1 MKKITNS
8 ILLTVLATT
17 GAFTVA
23 TMFTNANVYLEETN
37 VDKNTRGSGGVIDPD
52 TEEGYKYYSSLA
64 HWDDINSVT
73 NIAPEF
79 EYLFEEGGHLSG
91 GQAWSYYN
99 SEETPLG
106 KSISEDGER
115 FSITFIN
122 FRKMYKEGNT
132 NPNFQEGWFQ
142 SVDEYN
148 AAVND
153 YYVVE
158 PFRTGEVTWDGYQD
172 LTPAEGDEI
181 VGTGWN
187 GDTMNSYAF
196 HEIVSR
202 QEIAHEFTGK
212 LYTSEN
218 PAFEFTDISG
228 TDKYYAGGYVDTIP
242 NLEFG
247 KEYYIATDWNHNY
260 DLDGDGNPTNPWDFS
275 EAYSEIFN
283 INDGVDQGFSTKVH
297 HDGNTVTGDSNLTGS
312 QVTPELFTPIQFYKN
327 NEVVDGAHGVTYE
340 VTDESIHT
348 NFDIRWE
355 HHIQDVEEAF
365 ADDEWSTYEKIES
378 IGADADDQMTIAF
391 VPEGEILGGENTYY
405 VNEGDALLTPSDDKK
420 TINIDISLAIDDK
433 ATSEIEGP
441 LLSNTNYQL
450 IIQFNNNQ
458 WDPGL
463 YGLEGNTVVKEINT
477 TNNETLFIDNPV
489 LEYASHNE
497 AKVSILA
504 KQPEGNAIDLTRAT
518 LYQNDEIV
526 EQIDVEDEDGYR
538 IKFDEN
544 GRVRISFVIDGLS
557 PTQIYEGYRIE
568 LIDENDVTYEASIE
582 PFMTADKDDTVI
594 VNSLF
599 RGWDKHGKAQIEL
612 QVQTPNSSDSFE
624 FRAYDDTEICDVEA
638 TTEKIESKTSKE
650 EDAYHTDKYLV
661 TIESTGVYLDMQASV
676 NGDEFK
682 TLVLRDSEGNDV
694 RVIPQVPQNDLPA
707 WLTITITLL
716 IVMILMAITI
726 GLFAFFIVKYID
738 KKTNSIE

>member
-1 MKKITNS
+1 MRKITNS
-8 ILLTVLATT
+8 ILLTVLATA
-17 GAFTVA
+17 GSISFASMLVD
-23 TMFTNANVYLEETN
+23 ANTYIVEDKVE
-37 VDKNTRGSGGVIDPD
+37 KNTRGSGGVLDPD
-52 TEEGYKYYSSLA
+52 TEAGYKYYSSLA
-64 HWDDINSVT
+64 HWDDINNVHDV
-73 NIAPEF
+73 APEF
-79 EYLFEEGGHLSG
+79 EYLFEPGGHLSG
-91 GQAWSYYN
+91 GQAWSYYD
-99 SEETPLG
+99 SEESPLG
-106 KSISEDGER
+106 KSISDDGER

-158 PFRTGEVTWDGYQD
+158 PFRTGAVTWDGYQD

-327 NEVVDGAHGVTYE
+327 NEVIDGEQGISYE

-348 NFDIRWE
+348 NFDVRWE
-355 HHIQDVEEAF
+355 HHVQDVEVAF
-365 ADDEWSTYEKIES
+365 ADADWSTYEKIES
-378 IGADADDQMTIAF
+378 IGTDANDQMTIAF
-391 VPEGEILGGENTYY
+391 IPEGEVLGGDNTYY
-405 VNEGDALLTPSDDKK
+405 VQDGDAILTPSADES
-420 TINIDISLAIDDK
+420 TLNIDISLAIDDK
-433 ATSEIEGP
+433 STTEVEGP
-441 LLSNTNYQL
+441 LLSGTDYQL
-450 IIQFNNNQ
+450 MVQFNNNQ
-458 WDPGL
+458 WEPGL
-463 YGLEGNTVVKEINT
+463 YGLEGNTIIKHINT
-477 TNNETLFIDNPV
+477 TNNEKLIVDNAL

-497 AKVSILA
+497 AKVSILV
-504 KQPEGNAIDLTRAT
+504 KQPEGNNINISRAT
-518 LYQNDEIV
+518 LYNGDEV
-526 EQIDVEDEDGYR
+526 VDNVDLGDEDDYR

-544 GRVRISFVIDGLS
+544 GRIRISFVIDGLS
-557 PTQIYEGYRIE
+557 PTTIYPDYRIE
-568 LIDENDVTYEASIE
+568 VIDSNDVTYIAEID

-599 RGWDKHGKAQIEL
+599 KGWDKHGKAQIEL
-612 QVQTPNSSDSFE
+612 QVQTPNSSDSFA
-624 FRAYDDTEICDVEA
+624 FQAFDDTEICDVDA
-638 TTEKIESKTSKE
+638 TTERIDSKTSKVDGE
-650 EDAYHTDKYLV
+650 YYHTDKYLV

-676 NGDEFK
+676 NGGEFK
-682 TLVLRDSEGNDV
+682 TLVLRDAEGNDV

-716 IVMILMAITI
+716 IVMILLAITI
-726 GLFAFFIVKYID
+726 GLFTFFIVKYID
-738 KKTNSIE
+738 KKTNSL